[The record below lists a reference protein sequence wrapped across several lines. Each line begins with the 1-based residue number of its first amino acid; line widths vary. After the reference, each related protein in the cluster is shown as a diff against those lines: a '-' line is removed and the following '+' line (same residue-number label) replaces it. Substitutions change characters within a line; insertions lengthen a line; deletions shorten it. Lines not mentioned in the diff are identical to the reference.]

1 MIITDTPLIAAWS
14 ASPNN
19 DGVNHISSLPDD
31 ILRDIVSHLPAKDAV
46 HTGKLGHRSV
56 PLVFIDLLLECRED
70 PTWRPGLVRTYDI
83 HIVMVDL
90 LDTHPGPFRSV
101 QITCCYMELN
111 SQTIQ
116 QWLQKV
122 ANKGVQEQLVFINRP
137 WPLNIRLPAKIFSY
151 GASLTSLHIGA
162 WKFPTLPTLRMS
174 PVLEVLTIISSQTDV
189 RLCLVSHNLRCLQL
203 GLSSL
208 GDIVVTDAPRL
219 ERLLLWR
226 TQRHRRS
233 GGNKF
238 SRIKIAKAPNLSML
252 GYWHPGQHQ
261 LQIGDTVIEAD
272 TNKVSP
278 TSAIIHSIQTLTLDV
293 NFDIGNEVKTLP
305 AFIKCFPNI
314 QTLHIRFAVT
324 ENR

>member
-1 MIITDTPLIAAWS
+1 MKD
-14 ASPNN
+14 
-19 DGVNHISSLPDD
+19 
-31 ILRDIVSHLPAKDAV
+31 RDLA
-46 HTGKLGHRSV
+46 
-56 PLVFIDLLLECRED
+56 F
-70 PTWRPGLVRTYDI
+70 
-83 HIVMVDL
+83 L
-90 LDTHPGPFRSV
+90 LDR
-101 QITCCYMELN
+101 
-111 SQTIQ
+111 
-116 QWLQKV
+116 
-122 ANKGVQEQLVFINRP
+122 
-137 WPLNIRLPAKIFSY
+137 
-151 GASLTSLHIGA
+151 
-162 WKFPTLPTLRMS
+162 S

-189 RLCLVSHNLRCLQL
+189 RLCLVSHSLRCLQL

-314 QTLHIRFAVT
+314 QTLHIRVRELLWCILQPVSNFKGSNGISSTVDVFT
-324 ENR
+324 L